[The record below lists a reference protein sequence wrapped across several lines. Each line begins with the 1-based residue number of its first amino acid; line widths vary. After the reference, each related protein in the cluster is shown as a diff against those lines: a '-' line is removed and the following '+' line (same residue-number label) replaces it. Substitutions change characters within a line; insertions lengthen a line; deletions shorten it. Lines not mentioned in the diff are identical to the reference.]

1 MIPQQPAMQN
11 QQQVDPMVQQVT
23 EMIST
28 SVNEGQDIIDV
39 VISLTQQEVD
49 QQVIGQALM
58 MGGMEEQDIISLFEQ
73 ASKKM
78 QPQPATAREVNANPQ
93 ELARNQEL
101 AQQQQG
107 PVAVDP
113 IDMAKSGIEIKPEN
127 KGKFTRWAKS
137 RGMSVSEAANTV
149 MGNTDSYPPS
159 VVKMANFAKNAAG
172 WKKEEGGEFK
182 PHFMYKGERKI
193 RAKDMATH
201 LRLKDASIR
210 LPMHYEL

>member
-1 MIPQQPAMQN
+1 MHLNKKSLKQQGGQMIPQQPAMQN

-78 QPQPATAREVNANPQ
+78 QPQP
-93 ELARNQEL
+93 
-101 AQQQQG
+101 
-107 PVAVDP
+107 
-113 IDMAKSGIEIKPEN
+113 GIFN
-127 KGKFTRWAKS
+127 
-137 RGMSVSEAANTV
+137 
-149 MGNTDSYPPS
+149 
-159 VVKMANFAKNAAG
+159 
-172 WKKEEGGEFK
+172 
-182 PHFMYKGERKI
+182 
-193 RAKDMATH
+193 
-201 LRLKDASIR
+201 
-210 LPMHYEL
+210 